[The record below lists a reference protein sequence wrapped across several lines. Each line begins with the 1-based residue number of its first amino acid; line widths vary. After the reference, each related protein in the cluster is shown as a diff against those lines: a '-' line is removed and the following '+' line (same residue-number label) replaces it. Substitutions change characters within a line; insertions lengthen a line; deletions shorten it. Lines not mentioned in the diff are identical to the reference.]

1 MRQMQAPGLL
11 FEEMKGIL
19 FLKLRIRPQVRTHV
33 CHSREGGNPDA
44 VFVKAAKTLDAG
56 SGQA

>member
-1 MRQMQAPGLL
+1 MQAPGL

-44 VFVKAAKTLDAG
+44 VFVKASKTLDAG